1 MKNLHP
7 TKQRA
12 DDFVG
17 GQVSLKPVF
26 KAVKW
31 REDDALIGCAGEC
44 CARKA
49 YKCDGVRYAGRFPCD
64 FLGLPDNS
72 VSAIQRGAVRQLYN
86 NDGVTLV
93 AFWNEACRR
102 RLQNL
107 PGREKQ
113 PAEQCKHED
122 QHAPRTDKETD
133 DAAIDIGQRIK
144 CAVEAAT

>member
-1 MKNLHP
+1 MSALSLSFSISLKPPPLPTPRTDGGNGDDERLLKNLHP

-49 YKCDGVRYAGRFPCD
+49 CKCDGVRYAGRFPCD

-102 RLQNL
+102 RL
-107 PGREKQ
+107 
-113 PAEQCKHED
+113 
-122 QHAPRTDKETD
+122 
-133 DAAIDIGQRIK
+133 
-144 CAVEAAT
+144 